1 MENKRILLLLLQA
14 STKYACAY
22 FRIFCETVHIMPY
35 YGILSEKGN
44 IGIEPAYDSNTLKK
58 MRTKHSCYGQN
69 AFRNAFYG

>member
-1 MENKRILLLLLQA
+1 MLAHI
-14 STKYACAY
+14 SAY
-22 FRIFCETVHIMPY
+22 FVRQFI

-44 IGIEPAYDSNTLKK
+44 IGIKLAYNSNILKE